1 MLSINFFC
9 ISNQFLCNWWQHIAT
24 ETNHSVSC
32 IIHAQGRTKNPKIS
46 VLPPFPKFPPSN
58 AGFAGGT
65 LANVQCNLF
74 CVTCY
79 HRQIVIFCK
88 GKLMSHVGIVYKYI
102 VYMFQAFTQWYI
114 YFRPIIEDT
123 LLFIQ
128 HYSIVTLITLLSVL
142 FY

>member
-88 GKLMSHVGIVYKYI
+88 GKLMRGLYIYI
-102 VYMFQAFTQWYI
+102 VYIFQAFTYLVVHIFQANYRRYTSVHI
-114 YFRPIIEDT
+114 A
-123 LLFIQ
+123 LQ
-128 HYSIVTLITLLSVL
+128 YSYVRTVMRI
-142 FY
+142 

>member
-88 GKLMSHVGIVYKYI
+88 GKLMSHVGIVYI
-102 VYMFQAFTQWYI
+102 
-114 YFRPIIEDT
+114 
-123 LLFIQ
+123 
-128 HYSIVTLITLLSVL
+128 YSIHISSIYLLSGTYILGQLQKIHFCSYSITVQL
-142 FY
+142 QWPA